1 MFFVLSNMYRR
12 THIYSKKYCIFTKST
27 SRKWKNFLSYQIQY
41 HIQNTCIC
49 QNQLF
54 FTILTATNK
63 EFSSVG
69 SLLPTYF
76 QKCFSMY
83 MLIDFP
89 WVNNYLVLNNFLQ
102 ILLIFCYQYS
112 LMLQQ
117 GDLAVSLRNP
127 LDFHN

>member
-1 MFFVLSNMYRR
+1 MKKLSFISNPIPHPEYL
-12 THIYSKKYCIFTKST
+12 HLSKSA
-27 SRKWKNFLSYQIQY
+27 
-41 HIQNTCIC
+41 
-49 QNQLF
+49 F

-83 MLIDFP
+83 MLTDFP

-117 GDLAVSLRNP
+117 GDLAISLRNP